1 MTREQWLIRASK
13 KLSKIIKD
21 NGETVPGNVRVSCS
35 FPSQAIRTR
44 IGEAWTET
52 ASEDGA
58 HETFISPVISDP
70 VDVLAILLHEL
81 VHHAVGVANGHKA
94 PFKRL
99 AVACGLEGKMTA
111 TVAGEEL
118 TERLKAMAETLG
130 EYPHKTL
137 NPGIGRK
144 KQSTRLVK
152 CACKE
157 CGYTVRTTQK
167 WLVFGAPLCPCN
179 SQEMGVCS

>member
-1 MTREQWLIRASK
+1 MWR
-13 KLSKIIKD
+13 KLIKD
-21 NGETVPGNVRVSCS
+21 NDATVPDNVRVSCS
-35 FPSQAIRTR
+35 FPSHAIRKT
-44 IGEAWTET
+44 IGEAWSET
-52 ASEDGA
+52 ASEDNA
-58 HETFISPVISDP
+58 HETFISPVLSDP
-70 VDVLAILLHEL
+70 IEVLSVLLHEL
-81 VHHAVGVANGHKA
+81 VHHAVGVQHGHRA

-111 TVAGEEL
+111 THAGEEL
-118 TERLKAMAETLG
+118 TKTLKTMAETLG

-152 CACKE
+152 CECNT
-157 CGYTVRTTQK
+157 CGYIVRTTEK

-179 SQEMGVCS
+179 QEEMGVCS

>member
-1 MTREQWLIRASK
+1 MVQASK
-13 KLSKIIKD
+13 KISKIIAE
-21 NGETVPGNVRVSCS
+21 NGATVPDNVRVSCS
-35 FPSQAIRTR
+35 WPSQAIRKR
-44 IGEAWTET
+44 IGEAWTSE
-52 ASEDGA
+52 ASEDNA
-58 HETFISPVISDP
+58 HETFISPIISDP
-70 VDVLAILLHEL
+70 VEVLAVLLHEL
-81 VHHAVGVANGHKA
+81 VHHSVGVEHGHKA

-99 AVACGLEGKMTA
+99 ATACGLTGKMTA

-118 TERLKAMAETLG
+118 TEQLTAMAETLG

-144 KQSTRLVK
+144 KQSTRLIK
-152 CACKE
+152 CECGE

-179 SQEMGVCS
+179 GEEMGVSI